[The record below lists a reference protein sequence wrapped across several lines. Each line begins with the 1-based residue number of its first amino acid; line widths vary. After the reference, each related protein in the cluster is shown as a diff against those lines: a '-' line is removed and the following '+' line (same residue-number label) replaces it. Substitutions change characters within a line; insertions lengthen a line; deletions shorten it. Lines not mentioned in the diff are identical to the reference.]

1 MRSLRRT
8 ALLCALST
16 LAAGLA
22 LVLAPASKAAPDL
35 LVTMPDGVQLAVSV
49 RLPAGYV
56 EGRRYPTV
64 FEMSGYDGA
73 SAQGGTLAEDVG
85 IPPEV
90 PAVPRED
97 SRQITERFEQEYVV
111 VHASVRGTGCS
122 GGQFDLF
129 SWQTAEDGKW
139 LIDQWVA
146 EQPWSD
152 GKVAII
158 GHSYGGITGLM
169 VASARPEHLT
179 AVSVSGLIDDLYRGL
194 VYPGG
199 VPNYGFPLLWTGAI
213 RPVYDVGGGL
223 APGLVR
229 PQDEDD
235 MENRQAACAQAAA
248 TKSRTVLD
256 DPIIQGTSTTDTEW
270 FRSRSPLTYV
280 ERVVAPLHITGAY
293 QDEQTGPR
301 GPTHLWEQATV
312 RPKRLLLL
320 NGDHNAQNPA
330 YAGEE
335 VWADRKG
342 WIDHFTRGGGER
354 PGETSVTVLWEVHRD
369 EVTGELVSNGRTDD
383 TTWPLSKTTFRDWY
397 LQPAN
402 GLAESPAG
410 PASYPWV
417 AGSPRQSWSY
427 QAGPDAGPP
436 LTTAEG
442 PDQVVF
448 RSAPM
453 TEPLAVHGPITATLE
468 LSTTAPDTDLFVQ
481 LADEGPDGS
490 RTYLQRGML
499 KASHRAID
507 DSRSDFRDGVLYRP
521 WRPHTNPQP
530 VTPGQAE
537 TYVVEVFP
545 VGHVFRPGHRIVVLV
560 HSPPLVDSYYAY
572 IPTRA
577 PAGVNTLLTGVSKL
591 TLPVVPTPKLG
602 IELACGKQESV
613 RCIPPS

>member
-1 MRSLRRT
+1 MRHLRRT
-8 ALLCALST
+8 SLLAALSSV
-16 LAAGLA
+16 AAGLA
-22 LVLAPASKAAPDL
+22 LILAPSSTAAPDL

-49 RLPAGYV
+49 RLPEPFDAD
-56 EGRRYPTV
+56 RKYPTV

-129 SWQTAEDGKW
+129 SWQTAEDGKY
-139 LIDQWVA
+139 LIDQWIA
-146 EQPWSD
+146 KQPWSD

-256 DPIIQGTSTTDTEW
+256 DPIVQGTSTTDTEW

-301 GPTHLWEQATV
+301 GPTHLWEQATG

-335 VWADRKG
+335 VWSDRKG

-354 PGETSVTVLWEVHRD
+354 PGETSVTVLWEVHRND
-369 EVTGELVSNGRTDD
+369 AGELVSNGRTDD
-383 TTWPLSKTTFRDWY
+383 NTWPLSATAFRDWY

-402 GLAESPAG
+402 GLAEAPAG

-427 QAGPDAGPP
+427 QAGPTSGSE

-442 PDQVVF
+442 PPDEVIF
-448 RSAPM
+448 RSQELTA
-453 TEPLAVHGPITATLE
+453 PLAVHGPITATLE

-481 LADEGPDGS
+481 LADEGPDGE

-507 DSRSDFRDGVLYRP
+507 TSRSDFRDGVLYRP

-530 VTPGQAE
+530 VMPGQAE